1 MEVRE
6 VMECDK
12 IVELLPLYIDG
23 GLEDEQMKAVEQ
35 HLAICSRCRE
45 EYERLKK
52 VLTICSELDVPE
64 PPSDYRNR
72 VMNAIER
79 EKKRQ
84 KHKMAFGIVATAV
97 AAMLLLFIGV
107 SSLGNKASVSD
118 MASQSQ
124 NINLN
129 TASYKGEVEG
139 VASSSSTGAS
149 MENQDQE
156 TASDQTTAS
165 QAPASGEAASD
176 QTKTDDSALYSSAAS
191 TASEQQRKII
201 KSAYISIETERFDN
215 TINSIIGRATAL
227 NGYVSNSEYDNHKEG
242 ERTAHIELKIPQQSF
257 EGYLSDMGSYGKILE
272 DRRTGQDVTSEY
284 IDTETRVKMLKIKE
298 ERLMSLLKEAKTLQD
313 MFAIQDQLTDTQI
326 EIERLTGN
334 LKRWDDMVNYSTAVI
349 DVYEVSKIE
358 PEPIDN
364 PNMWQRIVQSLMNSL
379 KNVGKFLEG
388 FIVFIFAALPYLILI
403 AIVVW
408 GVVVFIKNRKKD

>member
-1 MEVRE
+1 
-6 VMECDK
+6 MECDK

-191 TASEQQRKII
+191 TA
-201 KSAYISIETERFDN
+201 
-215 TINSIIGRATAL
+215 L
-227 NGYVSNSEYDNHKEG
+227 SNSG
-242 ERTAHIELKIPQQSF
+242 R
-257 EGYLSDMGSYGKILE
+257 
-272 DRRTGQDVTSEY
+272 
-284 IDTETRVKMLKIKE
+284 
-298 ERLMSLLKEAKTLQD
+298 
-313 MFAIQDQLTDTQI
+313 
-326 EIERLTGN
+326 
-334 LKRWDDMVNYSTAVI
+334 
-349 DVYEVSKIE
+349 
-358 PEPIDN
+358 
-364 PNMWQRIVQSLMNSL
+364 
-379 KNVGKFLEG
+379 
-388 FIVFIFAALPYLILI
+388 
-403 AIVVW
+403 
-408 GVVVFIKNRKKD
+408 